1 MQGFSEVNA
10 ASYYPTE
17 IARDI
22 SKAYYGMGAGQAGLE
37 NRAAMEAFLAEE
49 ERRRVEAEKKARKNS
64 LLGMGALIG
73 ATALTGGVAA
83 LAAPGAAAGS
93 FGAGLSTFGKGALGA
108 FTGAGSVAPG
118 VKGLAGGLSTAAGAL
133 GRGVT
138 GSLINNAVMGAMGG
152 GGGGGGGISGGSAGM
167 GGGGINA
174 GQVALGALGSYLQD
188 SQAANRSNRI
198 MEGTLKDPA
207 VRAAL
212 YPGVDQSQIDA
223 LLKYKQDNFGTIEG
237 AQFLQQALPM
247 LSRSSAGNVDFDRQ
261 MQLQN
266 ARIAHQTAM
275 DIRKFGVSSLLEN
288 KEIPFQLPKTTLRK
302 PFDPKAMGFE
312 SDMNTGFEAEN

>member
-1 MQGFSEVNA
+1 MQGFSQVNA
-10 ASYYPTE
+10 AGYYPTE

-22 SKAYYGMGAGQAGLE
+22 SKAYSGMGAGEAGLE
-37 NRAAMEAFLAEE
+37 NRAVMEAFLIEE
-49 ERRRVEAEKKARKNS
+49 ERRRVEAEKRARKNS

-73 ATALTGGVAA
+73 ATALTGGAAA

-93 FGAGLSTFGKGALGA
+93 LGAGLSTFGKGALGA

-138 GSLINNAVMGAMGG
+138 SSLISNAVMGAGG
-152 GGGGGGGISGGSAGM
+152 GGGGGGGIIGGSAGM
-167 GGGGINA
+167 GGGGVNA

-198 MEGTLKDPA
+198 MEATLKDPA

-212 YPGVDQSQIDA
+212 YPGVDQNQIDA

-237 AQFLQQALPM
+237 AQFLQTALPM
-247 LSRSSAGNVDFDRQ
+247 LSRTGAGNVEFDRQ
-261 MQLQN
+261 LQLQRLRN
-266 ARIAHQTAM
+266 APAM
-275 DIRKFGVSSLLEN
+275 ERVGVGGTFN
-288 KEIPFQLPKTTLRK
+288 PAAV
-302 PFDPKAMGFE
+302 FDSITK
-312 SDMNTGFEAEN
+312 